1 MDGAVYEIWQFSEK
15 ILSKAARGDSFG
27 LFKYIKEEKKMFR
40 PMRRSKQAL
49 SAQETKALLSAEKRG
64 ILAVNGDEA
73 TPSRFLSIIIM
84 MTRREKFLSMAARQG
99 IRWMR

>member
-1 MDGAVYEIWQFSEK
+1 MDGTVYEIWQFSEK

-64 ILAVNGDEA
+64 ILAVNGDEGY
-73 TPSRFLSIIIM
+73 PLRFLSIIIM
-84 MTRREKFLSMAARQG
+84 TTRREKFLSMAVR
-99 IRWMR
+99 

>member
-64 ILAVNGDEA
+64 ILAVNGDEG
-73 TPSRFLSIIIM
+73 SIIIM